1 MKKKRCGGRLERSRG
16 RNDWFIPTVF
26 RFPSRCQINFFVGL
40 AHLQVFLCPALLSVP
55 SNLISIWFSLQQ
67 QQQRRANKEGAYSR
81 SMARGIQRMG
91 ICTQRRG
98 GRALGALSRPSF
110 LSQMDVDDDSTSS
123 PVSPGDWYKHPMRG
137 RRVQFA
143 TGIRFHLATLP
154 TLLLFL
160 YRIWRRSSGWCVFLL
175 LKNVGLNDAL
185 QPMISTS

>member
-98 GRALGALSRPSF
+98 GRALGALSRPYFSLKWTLMMIRRRRQCRPAIDTNIQWEGAASNSQLVYDFTSRRYRRCSSF
-110 LSQMDVDDDSTSS
+110 FIEYGDDPADDVFFFSSKTS
-123 PVSPGDWYKHPMRG
+123 D
-137 RRVQFA
+137 
-143 TGIRFHLATLP
+143 
-154 TLLLFL
+154 
-160 YRIWRRSSGWCVFLL
+160 
-175 LKNVGLNDAL
+175 
-185 QPMISTS
+185 